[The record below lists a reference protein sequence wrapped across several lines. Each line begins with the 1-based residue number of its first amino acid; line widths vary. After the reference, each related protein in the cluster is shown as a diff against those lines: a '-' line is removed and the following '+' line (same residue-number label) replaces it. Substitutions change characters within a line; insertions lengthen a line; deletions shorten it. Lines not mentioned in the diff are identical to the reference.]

1 MDNQMNDLIQVI
13 KVLNGTD
20 LKKVNQ
26 YVDTL
31 DFQDNTVFG
40 KVGEDSKTNTDIRS
54 STGVSLDDAHE
65 ITNVIHTSMNTEKQ
79 VFQ

>member
-1 MDNQMNDLIQVI
+1 MNDLIQVI
-13 KVLNGTD
+13 KVLNSSD

-26 YVDTL
+26 YIDTL

-40 KVGEDSKTNTDIRS
+40 KVGEECQTNTDIRS

-65 ITNVIHTSMNTEKQ
+65 ITNIIHTSMNNISY
-79 VFQ
+79 FMCII